1 MKPCPRCGS
10 QNPPE
15 QRACA
20 NCGAPLAGIPKQT
33 MLGWGA
39 STLASETSNH
49 EGSAA
54 NTGPAGT
61 NEAAEG
67 TNTPPGEAQGN
78 SVHTEST
85 PKATAAAARLT
96 AAPAPR

>member
-20 NCGAPLAGIPKQT
+20 SCGAPLAGVPKQT

-39 STLASETSNH
+39 STLASETSDQP
-49 EGSAA
+49 GMAA
-54 NTGPAGT
+54 NTGPAAI
-61 NEAAEG
+61 EATPRENSGSVKAE
-67 TNTPPGEAQGN
+67 GN

-85 PKATAAAARLT
+85 PKATAAAEPIA